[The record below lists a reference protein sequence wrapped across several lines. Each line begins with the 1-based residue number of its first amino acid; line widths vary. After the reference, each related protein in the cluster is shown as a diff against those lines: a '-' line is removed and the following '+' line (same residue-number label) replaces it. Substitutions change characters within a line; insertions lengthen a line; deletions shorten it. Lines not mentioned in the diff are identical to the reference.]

1 MLPIGRPPTGGPARP
16 GGPSR
21 PIQKFPAHPGK
32 QKIFAPGR
40 AGSEYPVVAITGPCS
55 TKVVFFVNHFCHAAM
70 IVQMQKKNRR
80 HGAKLPKLVVFHFCP
95 TVQLPIWSTLWYF
108 TFEYLSQLG
117 METTKKV
124 RKAVPCLF
132 DIEILRLAASFGC
145 LFGCISVVP
154 IKVTE
159 TLVQWVARNVLE
171 IQTARLGQDF
181 FSKPGLFLNS

>member
-1 MLPIGRPPTGGPARP
+1 M
-16 GGPSR
+16 R
-21 PIQKFPAHPGK
+21 PIQEYPAHPGK
-32 QKIFAPGR
+32 QNFRPGPGR
-40 AGSEYPVVAITGPCS
+40 VRIPCGGYNWAVF
-55 TKVVFFVNHFCHAAM
+55 TKGRVICQPLLSRCNDRADA
-70 IVQMQKKNRR
+70 KKIRR
-80 HGAKLPKLVVFHFCP
+80 HGAKPPKLVVFHFCP

-171 IQTARLGQDF
+171 IQTARLGQEF